1 MRHGSDGIGENV
13 GQGQRKIMAHA
24 LDHPD
29 FCTGDVGGDI
39 VTAGNRNQWVFSTV
53 HNERRHADRLQQIAA
68 MIAGQEGRQLARHP
82 ARVEA
87 ALMLLGCLLYT
98 SRCV

>member
-1 MRHGSDGIGENV
+1 MCIRDSIGTQEACVASRLGTAAGGWPRMGTRDSGLSRMRHGSDGIGENV

-39 VTAGNRNQWVFSTV
+39 VTAGNRNQWVFST
-53 HNERRHADRLQQIAA
+53 
-68 MIAGQEGRQLARHP
+68 
-82 ARVEA
+82 
-87 ALMLLGCLLYT
+87 CLLYT